1 MERIEELCCY
11 YIALIR
17 AVYLMHQNHH
27 WITKGKNF
35 YGNHLLFERIYK
47 SAAEDADMAAEKFIG
62 LFGTETLDLHM
73 QAQMIGRILEN
84 FSSGDPV
91 QTSLEAEKKFLDFSE
106 KFYTLLDKED
116 RLTLGLDDMIMSIA
130 SNREG
135 AVYLLKQTSEGEDKM
150 DSKMAARKKFLQ
162 RIKDAQDAG
171 VTEQDRQVELNAFNY
186 LKILVSTALTNMVA
200 KDKKGGAAAF
210 KTVVNRVGDQKK
222 EYTYQVLIAKGSPEE
237 KYAEQ
242 LQAKLP
248 ELINSIPYFANKQV
262 QATVNMVDS
271 L

>member
-1 MERIEELCCY
+1 MERVEELCCY
-11 YIALIR
+11 YVALLR
-17 AVYLMHQNHH
+17 TLYLVHQNHH

-47 SAAEDADMAAEKFIG
+47 TAQEDADLAAEKFIG
-62 LFGTETLDLHM
+62 LYGTETLDLHA
-73 QAQMIGRILEN
+73 QAQMIGRTLES

-106 KFYTLLDKED
+106 KFYTLLDRED
-116 RLTLGLDDMIMSIA
+116 KLTLGLDDMIMSIS

-162 RIKDAQDAG
+162 RVKNAQDIDMDAE
-171 VTEQDRQVELNAFNY
+171 TKAFNY

-200 KDKKGGAAAF
+200 KDKKGAGASF
-210 KTVVNRVGDQKK
+210 KTQANRVAGQQAA
-222 EYTYQVLIAKGSPEE
+222 YTYVVMLAKGSPEE
-237 KYAEQ
+237 KYAAQ
-242 LQAKLP
+242 LQTQLP
-248 ELINSIPYFANKQV
+248 ELVKRIPYFADKQV
-262 QATVNMVDS
+262 QATVSIVDS